1 MSAQLKALL
10 SKLESAPN
18 DLDLINDVAMAYYQ
32 NPEWVSD
39 DEDLKLFER
48 AYNTKKTVK
57 TTNNLAW
64 QLYFEYGDTER
75 SLQILN
81 ECLALHPSSYFP
93 YNQIGYIQL
102 NLENYEQALK
112 YLKLA
117 EARSDS
123 RDIVNNIG
131 VASFYLGNY
140 NEAKNCFLKASNLND
155 NENISLYNL
164 AVTNLALKDYSETED
179 LLGILVKNIS
189 NEFLDVI
196 CSYEIAS
203 VYAEMGQYDKATEL
217 VIELGLD
224 GIDLSDWP
232 ELGYAVYKVNPKLF
246 NKTIS
251 TLIEERKEW
260 IIELENDGEDWEDYT
275 ATEKLERIE
284 ELREE
289 INVRA
294 GLKSNFEVG
303 KPNTNL
309 TLFNEH
315 CGCLLFGCQTHGNPK
330 DDTI

>member
-81 ECLALHPSSYFP
+81 ECIALNPSSYFP

-102 NLENYEQALK
+102 NLKNYEEALK

-140 NEAKNCFLKASNLND
+140 NEAKNSFLKASNLND
-155 NENISLYNL
+155 KENISLYNL
-164 AVTNLALKDYSETED
+164 AVTNLALKDYSQTED

-232 ELGYAVYKVNPKLF
+232 ELGYAVYNVNPKLF
-246 NKTIS
+246 NETIS
-251 TLIEERKEW
+251 TLIEQRKEW
-260 IIELENDGEDWEDYT
+260 IIELENDHEDWEDYT
-275 ATEKLERIE
+275 STEKLERIE

-294 GLKSNFEVG
+294 GLGSKFEVG

-309 TLFNEH
+309 TLFDEH
-315 CGCLLFGCQTHGNPK
+315 CGCLLFGCKTHGNPK
-330 DDTI
+330 DDTV